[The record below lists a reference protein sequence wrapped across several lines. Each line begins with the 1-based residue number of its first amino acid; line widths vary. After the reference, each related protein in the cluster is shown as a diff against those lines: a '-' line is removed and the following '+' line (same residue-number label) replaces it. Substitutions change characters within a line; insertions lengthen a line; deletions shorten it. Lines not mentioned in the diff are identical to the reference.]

1 MRVGRTFAASAT
13 LAWLLASVAPLSA
26 ADMSESAMSG
36 ESYQCPEVAPE
47 EPQALADYES
57 YSCADYNM
65 ETGAIGDAP
74 ADEES
79 VINSVEGDPIPIPL
93 DGTGVTPLD
102 TGGGGNPP
110 DNGGGGN
117 PPDNGGGGNP
127 PDNGGGGN
135 PPDNGGGGNP
145 PDNCLPGSVAVEC
158 LPDAE
163 VPKGNNGV
171 GNGEDPQPPGNPPI
185 NDGPGTPGNPGNK
198 GVPSKP

>member
-1 MRVGRTFAASAT
+1 MRIGKTFAASAT
-13 LAWLLASVAPLSA
+13 LAWLLVSTAPLSA
-26 ADMSESAMSG
+26 ADISESALGG
-36 ESYQCPEVAPE
+36 ESYQCPRVAPE

-57 YSCADYNM
+57 YACADYNM
-65 ETGAIGDAP
+65 ETGAIGDVP
-74 ADEES
+74 ADEEG
-79 VINSVEGDPIPIPL
+79 VINSVEGDPIPLPL

-102 TGGGGNPP
+102 NGGGSNPP

-145 PDNCLPGSVAVEC
+145 P
-158 LPDAE
+158 
-163 VPKGNNGV
+163 KGNNGV

-185 NDGPGTPGNPGNK
+185 NDGPGTGPGNPGNK
-198 GVPSKP
+198 GGVPSKP